1 MKVAVVGLGV
11 LGKAI
16 VARWLD
22 SKVLSKKDLFGI
34 SYKKEKS
41 LSIACTS
48 NYKEKADL
56 YVIAVKPHS
65 LTSVLEKL
73 KPGSNLVSLVTGVPI
88 SAFKGFNVAR
98 VITNTPALIGAG
110 VSAVSFS
117 EKFNKRK
124 EVLKLLEALGEA
136 FELPESNSD
145 ILTALTA
152 SGPAFF
158 YTMVEALADGA
169 VAMGLRR
176 KDALKLAAL
185 TMRGAAEMV
194 LKTGIH
200 PASLKDDVTTPSGC
214 TIEGLHVLEEG
225 NLRATLARALRV
237 TTNKAKGLGELKS
250 NS

>member
-1 MKVAVVGLGV
+1 MKIAVVGLGV
-11 LGKAI
+11 LGRAI
-16 VARWLD
+16 VSRWLQT
-22 SKVLSKKDLFGI
+22 KVLGKQNLFGI
-34 SYKKEKS
+34 SYKKEKN
-41 LSIACTS
+41 LPIKLTT

-65 LTSVLEKL
+65 LGSVLDKL
-73 KPGSNLVSLVTGVPI
+73 SPGSNLVSLVTGVPI
-88 SAFKGFNVAR
+88 SAYKNFNVAR
-98 VITNTPALIGAG
+98 VITNTPSLIGAG

-117 EKFNKRK
+117 ENFKRK
-124 EVLKLLEALGEA
+124 KDVFKLLSTLGEVV
-136 FELPESNSD
+136 ELSESNSD
-145 ILTALTA
+145 VLTALTA

-176 KDALKLAAL
+176 KDALRLAAL

-194 LKTGIH
+194 LFTGTH

-225 NLRATLARALRV
+225 NIRATLARALRV
-237 TTNKAKGLGELKS
+237 TTERARVLGKVARD
-250 NS
+250 

>member
-11 LGKAI
+11 LGKAL
-16 VARWLD
+16 VSRWLET
-22 SKVLSKKDLFGI
+22 KVLGKQNLFGI
-34 SYKKEKS
+34 SYKKENRLPIKV
-41 LSIACTS
+41 TT

-56 YVIAVKPHS
+56 YVVAVKPHS
-65 LTSVLEKL
+65 LGSVLDKL
-73 KPGSNLVSLVTGVPI
+73 KPGSNLMSLVTGVPI
-88 SAFKGFNVAR
+88 SAYENFHIAR
-98 VITNTPALIGAG
+98 VIANTPALIGSG

-117 EKFNKRK
+117 SGFKKQK
-124 EVLKLLEALGEA
+124 LVLKLLASLGEVV
-136 FELPESNSD
+136 ELPESNSD
-145 ILTALTA
+145 VLTALTA

-176 KDALKLAAL
+176 KDALRLAAL

-194 LKTGIH
+194 LFTGTH

-225 NLRATLARALRV
+225 NIRATLARALR
-237 TTNKAKGLGELKS
+237 TTTERARGLGKLARD
-250 NS
+250 